1 MDGAASCRTDLLDR
15 VGRAAEKVPIASL
28 DIAHS
33 PRRAGLDVGHVRL
46 LAESG
51 TAPPPIIVQRG
62 TLRVIDGVHRV
73 KAARQL
79 GHDTIEARLFDGTDE
94 DAFVLAVELNS
105 SHGLPLSLGD
115 RTAAATRI
123 LVTHPA
129 WSDRRIARTT
139 GLSPS
144 TVGNLR
150 RRATVQI
157 EHLDSRTGSDG
168 RERPVNSASG
178 RLKAGRVL
186 TEQPNLSLRE
196 VARLAGVA
204 PSTVRDVRDR
214 LRAGEEVVPR
224 QRSGLRPGESPTAP
238 AAPPSPAAASGAS
251 GASHP
256 SGTSGASHP
265 SGSSRS
271 PQPPGA
277 SRSSGFPG
285 FPGPPRPPVDGDQA
299 RGRPVPARFASRG
312 FDRQATLESL
322 RNDPSIRFNNAG
334 RELLRLLNLSSVEQ
348 ASLERIVNHVPP
360 HWAGTVAELIRNNAE
375 AWTAFAAALE
385 QRRGVR
391 DAS

>member
-1 MDGAASCRTDLLDR
+1 MDGAASRRTDLLDK
-15 VGRAAEKVPIASL
+15 VGSTAERVPIASL

-33 PRRAGLDVGHVRL
+33 PRRAGLDVDHVRL

-51 TAPPPIIVQRG
+51 TAPPPIIVQRDS
-62 TLRVIDGVHRV
+62 LRVIDGVHRAE
-73 KAARQL
+73 AARRL

-123 LVTHPA
+123 LMTHPA

-144 TVGNLR
+144 TVGSLR
-150 RRATVQI
+150 KRATVQI

-168 RERPVNSASG
+168 RDRPVNSTAG

-214 LRAGEEVVPR
+214 LLAGEEVVPR
-224 QRSGLRPGESPTAP
+224 RRSSRPGESPV
-238 AAPPSPAAASGAS
+238 SSGAS
-251 GASHP
+251 RASEP
-256 SGTSGASHP
+256 LESPESPTE
-265 SGSSRS
+265 SSLARV
-271 PQPPGA
+271 
-277 SRSSGFPG
+277 R
-285 FPGPPRPPVDGDQA
+285 PGPTRLGPRN
-299 RGRPVPARFASRG
+299 

-334 RELLRLLNLSSVEQ
+334 RELLRLLNLSSVEHT
-348 ASLERIVNHVPP
+348 SLERIVNHVPP

-385 QRRGVR
+385 QRRR
-391 DAS
+391 AQDAS

>member
-15 VGRAAEKVPIASL
+15 VGRTAEKVPIASL

-51 TAPPPIIVQRG
+51 TAPPPIIVQRD

-123 LVTHPA
+123 LMTHPA
-129 WSDRRIARTT
+129 WSDRRVARTT

-150 RRATVQI
+150 KRATVQI

-214 LRAGEEVVPR
+214 LLAGEEVVPR
-224 QRSGLRPGESPTAP
+224 QRSGIRPGESPTVP
-238 AAPPSPAAASGAS
+238 AAPSSPAAASGAS
-251 GASHP
+251 G
-256 SGTSGASHP
+256 
-265 SGSSRS
+265 SS
-271 PQPPGA
+271 QPPGA
-277 SRSSGFPG
+277 SGPSQPSGTSRASGFPG
-285 FPGPPRPPVDGDQA
+285 FPGAPRPPAESDRA
-299 RGRPVPARFASRG
+299 RGRPVPARFVSRS

-322 RNDPSIRFNNAG
+322 RNDPSIRFNDAG

>member
-1 MDGAASCRTDLLDR
+1 M
-15 VGRAAEKVPIASL
+15 
-28 DIAHS
+28 
-33 PRRAGLDVGHVRL
+33 RL

-51 TAPPPIIVQRG
+51 TAPPPIIVQRD

-123 LVTHPA
+123 LMTHPA
-129 WSDRRIARTT
+129 WSDRRVARTT

-150 RRATVQI
+150 KRATVQI

-214 LRAGEEVVPR
+214 LLAGEEVVPR
-224 QRSGLRPGESPTAP
+224 QRSGIRPGESPTVP
-238 AAPPSPAAASGAS
+238 AAPSSPAAASGAS
-251 GASHP
+251 G
-256 SGTSGASHP
+256 
-265 SGSSRS
+265 SS
-271 PQPPGA
+271 QPPGA
-277 SRSSGFPG
+277 SGPSQPSGTSRASGFPG
-285 FPGPPRPPVDGDQA
+285 FPGAPRPPAESDRA
-299 RGRPVPARFASRG
+299 RGRPVPARFVSRS

-322 RNDPSIRFNNAG
+322 RNDPSIRFNDAG

>member
-1 MDGAASCRTDLLDR
+1 MDGAASRRTDLLDR
-15 VGRAAEKVPIASL
+15 VGSTAERVPIASL

-51 TAPPPIIVQRG
+51 TTPPPIIVQRDS
-62 TLRVIDGVHRV
+62 LRVIDGVHRV
-73 KAARQL
+73 EAARRL
-79 GHDTIEARLFDGTDE
+79 SHDTIEARLFDGTDE

-123 LVTHPA
+123 LMTHPA

-144 TVGNLR
+144 TVGSLR
-150 RRATVQI
+150 KRATVQI

-168 RERPVNSASG
+168 RDRPLDSTAG

-214 LRAGEEVVPR
+214 LLAGEEVVPR
-224 QRSGLRPGESPTAP
+224 HRSSRPGESPGAP
-238 AAPPSPAAASGAS
+238 RAPEPPESPGSPTESGPA
-251 GASHP
+251 
-256 SGTSGASHP
+256 
-265 SGSSRS
+265 RV
-271 PQPPGA
+271 
-277 SRSSGFPG
+277 R
-285 FPGPPRPPVDGDQA
+285 PGPARLGPRN
-299 RGRPVPARFASRG
+299 

-334 RELLRLLNLSSVEQ
+334 RELLRLLNLSSVEH

-385 QRRGVR
+385 QRRRVQ